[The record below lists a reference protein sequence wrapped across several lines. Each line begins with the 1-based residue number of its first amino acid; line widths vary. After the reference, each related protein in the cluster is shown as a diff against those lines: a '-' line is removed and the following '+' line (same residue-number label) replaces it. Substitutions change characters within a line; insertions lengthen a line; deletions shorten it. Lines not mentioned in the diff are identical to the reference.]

1 MKLLPILASML
12 FSLFQP
18 LSPTLFSAE
27 GLVFKAGFA
36 ERDISPAIGQ
46 EQPGGYGKAFHQ
58 SFHDACKARA
68 SVFDDGKKIVAL
80 VGLDALGIDRR
91 SVTRIRNRILA
102 LTKIPASAVLIGA
115 SHSHSS
121 GPVGMVMPGDYDHS
135 SPFIQD
141 LAYNLSSTAD
151 LKYLEKMETGV
162 VEAVVEAFT
171 KRIPALVGISKGM
184 ENQVAFNRRFFMK
197 GGMTM
202 THPGQNNP
210 DIVGP
215 AGPMD
220 PEVGVIGVWSTEGR
234 FLGCVV
240 NFACHA
246 TTNPGGISA
255 NYVYYLEKVIQGYY
269 GKDKPVVFL
278 NGNSGD
284 LTQVDN
290 RNPSTNRKPEA
301 WAEFV
306 GGRIGAEAF
315 KQMITMEKGTD
326 LPVDFQTRVVE
337 MKRRPPSKTHV
348 QRSIGI
354 LQGVRQ
360 KTDPTEWAFAKE
372 TVLLDALIQQFP
384 AAEVEVQAIQV
395 GPAVLITNP
404 AEFFCAFGLEIK
416 QKSGFPFT
424 FPVSLANGCV
434 GYVPTLDSFGPRGG
448 GYETRL
454 TSYSNLELGSGEE
467 MVKMGVEIARKMKPG
482 KTPTF
487 APAPTFKGLP
497 WAYGSVPPEKD

>member
-1 MKLLPILASML
+1 MV
-12 FSLFQP
+12 
-18 LSPTLFSAE
+18 SAGE
-27 GLVFKAGFA
+27 MIFKAGFA
-36 ERDISPAIGQ
+36 ERDISPTLGQ

-68 SVFDDGKKIVAL
+68 AVFDDGKKIVVL

-91 SVTRIRNRILA
+91 SATRIRNRIFA
-102 LTKIPASAVLIGA
+102 RTKIPGSGVLIGA

-135 SPFIQD
+135 TPFIQD

-162 VEAVVEAFT
+162 VEAVEEAFN
-171 KRIPALVGISKGM
+171 KRIHAFAGMGKGL

-210 DIVGP
+210 EIAGP
-215 AGPMD
+215 AGPVD
-220 PEVGVIGVWSTEGR
+220 PEVGVIGVWSKEGK

-240 NFACHA
+240 NFSCHA

-284 LTQVDN
+284 VTQVDN
-290 RNPSTNRKPEA
+290 RNPLTNRKPEA

-315 KQMITMEKGTD
+315 KQLISMEKGAD
-326 LPVDFQTRVVE
+326 LQVDYQTRVVE
-337 MKRRPPSKTHV
+337 MKRRLPSKPHI
-348 QRSIGI
+348 QKSMGI

-372 TVLLDALIQQFP
+372 TVLLDALIQKFP
-384 AAEVEVQAIQV
+384 VAEVEIQAIQV
-395 GPAVLITNP
+395 GPAVFISNP
-404 AEFFCAFGLEIK
+404 AEFFCAFGLDLK
-416 QKSGFPFT
+416 QKSGFPLT

-434 GYVPTLDSFGPRGG
+434 GYVPTIESFGPRGG

-467 MVKMGVEIARKMKPG
+467 MVKIGVELAHKMKAGRIPA
-482 KTPTF
+482 F
-487 APAPTFKGLP
+487 AQAAAFKGLP
-497 WAYGSVPPEKD
+497 WSYGSVPPEKD